1 MNIVL
6 NTSATEDFVKFG
18 EPVRPELPQEAVDA
32 ISAAG
37 YRPEIVIENDTPVN
51 LDTEGDE
58 QRPQVTETTLH
69 NNKLWIDSSR
79 ALIPLFREDGY
90 GDLGEED
97 EEVSDLEAA
106 QWGIE
111 LMGQFN
117 WDLTD
122 MASMVYQMQDSSPR
136 ERYAFYN
143 LMQSYDQLPNFT
155 YDGSVRMMKGIAS
168 DWSTYLGLGTL
179 GAGFLARLGA
189 KQGGKT
195 GLKNYLRSTLPAAAV
210 AGIEGGTFTGL
221 DDALRQTV
229 AMRADQQDEYDY
241 GRTAFAT
248 GIGTVGGLGAG
259 FVFPKAGEYAVRGVK
274 KFYEG
279 LENMAA
285 NARSTVGMG
294 VGPTDTNITK
304 GINVQN
310 RELRQRKRIQL
321 SPQDRQK
328 INSLSSDKTIPAKD
342 IEAEYRRMK
351 ELYPERDG
359 WAKFTIKDVKKV
371 KGNLE
376 IEVDKQAYGFNR
388 PKGAEKA
395 PSEPDPKLVAD
406 STKKMV
412 AEVEKLFARANK
424 GDKTAQNIIEH
435 KTWYSQMRDQLRAEF
450 GSMADVFA
458 DVIGATSAQTNV
470 RQNWENSID
479 VMKNFSR
486 GNYDEALSRLQ
497 EWMDAGGKLGSGKP
511 ELDGYVDLHMRV
523 RQEARANGATKEEAF
538 QAGQAAY
545 PLITKS
551 NGKLINTN
559 SPQTM
564 MALLDMFRQKTTGG
578 SPKTFNFTG
587 NLIGYSDLA
596 TIDVWAGRFLQRI
609 SGGKRLVPKQEQG
622 VSGGWLKDMETAGG
636 EFGFGQEVF
645 SQASRALKAKGIDL
659 ADDDLQAVVW
669 FMEKE
674 LWAQKGYT
682 TKAGEGGSLEFEA
695 ALAGRP
701 RSTGNV

>member
-1 MNIVL
+1 
-6 NTSATEDFVKFG
+6 
-18 EPVRPELPQEAVDA
+18 
-32 ISAAG
+32 
-37 YRPEIVIENDTPVN
+37 
-51 LDTEGDE
+51 
-58 QRPQVTETTLH
+58 
-69 NNKLWIDSSR
+69 
-79 ALIPLFREDGY
+79 
-90 GDLGEED
+90 
-97 EEVSDLEAA
+97 
-106 QWGIE
+106 
-111 LMGQFN
+111 
-117 WDLTD
+117 
-122 MASMVYQMQDSSPR
+122 
-136 ERYAFYN
+136 
-143 LMQSYDQLPNFT
+143 
-155 YDGSVRMMKGIAS
+155 
-168 DWSTYLGLGTL
+168 
-179 GAGFLARLGA
+179 
-189 KQGGKT
+189 
-195 GLKNYLRSTLPAAAV
+195 AAV

-435 KTWYSQMRDQLRAEF
+435 KTWYSQMRDQLRA
-450 GSMADVFA
+450 
-458 DVIGATSAQTNV
+458 
-470 RQNWENSID
+470 
-479 VMKNFSR
+479 
-486 GNYDEALSRLQ
+486 
-497 EWMDAGGKLGSGKP
+497 
-511 ELDGYVDLHMRV
+511 
-523 RQEARANGATKEEAF
+523 
-538 QAGQAAY
+538 
-545 PLITKS
+545 
-551 NGKLINTN
+551 
-559 SPQTM
+559 
-564 MALLDMFRQKTTGG
+564 
-578 SPKTFNFTG
+578 
-587 NLIGYSDLA
+587 
-596 TIDVWAGRFLQRI
+596 
-609 SGGKRLVPKQEQG
+609 
-622 VSGGWLKDMETAGG
+622 
-636 EFGFGQEVF
+636 
-645 SQASRALKAKGIDL
+645 
-659 ADDDLQAVVW
+659 
-669 FMEKE
+669 
-674 LWAQKGYT
+674 
-682 TKAGEGGSLEFEA
+682 
-695 ALAGRP
+695 
-701 RSTGNV
+701 